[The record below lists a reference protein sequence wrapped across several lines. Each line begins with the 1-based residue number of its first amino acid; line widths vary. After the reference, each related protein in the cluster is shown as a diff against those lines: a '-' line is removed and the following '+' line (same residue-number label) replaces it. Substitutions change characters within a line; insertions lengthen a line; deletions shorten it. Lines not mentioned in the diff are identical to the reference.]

1 MKLQSNWVL
10 NKSQY
15 TFYVN
20 QFVKN
25 CMQNWITRKNWKK
38 RSKSEVILR
47 QKKLIVANVVIP
59 ALLKLLARENSSR
72 ISSLL
77 EEFSLILEED
87 GVYKSYGLQ
96 KERKFPKLGYTA
108 GALFDCIPQF
118 QKLLEKTS
126 KNNLLARACRLC
138 LGSDSVMT
146 GLKAISNFTY
156 HVTMLFLNCVER
168 VDQNALCSIIPNLF
182 QELQNGNLI
191 CDDLKP
197 VHVKWTHVT
206 MGKQEPKTALDN
218 I

>member
-1 MKLQSNWVL
+1 MWKTVCKIGLREKIEKKDPSL
-10 NKSQY
+10 KS
-15 TFYVN
+15 F
-20 QFVKN
+20 
-25 CMQNWITRKNWKK
+25 
-38 RSKSEVILR
+38 LR
-47 QKKLIVANVVIP
+47 QKKSIVANVVIP

-77 EEFSLILEED
+77 DEFSLILEED
-87 GVYKSYGLQ
+87 GVCKSYGLQ
-96 KERKFPKLGYTA
+96 RERKFAKLGYTA

-126 KNNLLARACRLC
+126 KNNLLARACRLY
-138 LGSDSVMT
+138 LGSDFVMA
-146 GLKAISNFTY
+146 GLKALSNFTY

-168 VDQNALCSIIPNLF
+168 VDQNALCSNLF

-197 VHVKWTHVT
+197 VHVKWTHVI
-206 MGKQEPKTALDN
+206 MEKQEPKTALDN